1 MKRTPS
7 TSATSRSTMASDPA
21 LPGTLLSVRS
31 GAGEGCLR
39 LVLATYEGSAIY
51 PVSEA
56 FYQSLGS
63 PAADTLLSD
72 DEIDK
77 ITAHAAYRRALASAL
92 SSLAAGDLSRRDLY
106 LKLRR
111 KGHSDQAAS
120 AAVAEVLRLGYLR
133 EDDAAER
140 LCARCAAKGWS
151 RKKTY
156 AYLASRGY
164 GASIISRAISACED
178 AGEADFDANR
188 AEMRRKL
195 EERGLSPDEVRRA
208 LWRAGF

>member
-1 MKRTPS
+1 
-7 TSATSRSTMASDPA
+7 MASDPA

-39 LVLATYEGSAIY
+39 LVLATGEGSAVF

-56 FYQSLGS
+56 FYLSLGN
-63 PAADTLLSD
+63 PAAGTLLSE
-72 DEIDK
+72 DEIER

-111 KGHSDQAAS
+111 KGHSADAAN
-120 AAVAEVLRLGYLR
+120 AAVSEVLRLGYLR
-133 EDDAAER
+133 EGDAAKR
-140 LCARCAAKGWS
+140 LCARCAEKGWS

-156 AYLASRGY
+156 AYLSSRGY
-164 GASIISRAISACED
+164 GAAVISRAISACED